1 MTQYDC
7 KQLQLTSKGIYTC
20 QTTANDRKRLQLPQ
34 KAYKYDRKQPKITAH
49 ELKWHVYITTNSHK
63 LLHTTKN
70 NLKGHIFMTANNC
83 KLL

>member
-34 KAYKYDRKQPKITAH
+34 KAYKYDRKQPKMTAH
-49 ELKWHVYITTNSHK
+49 ELKNSLHSIYIGNMAIVQ
-63 LLHTTKN
+63 L
-70 NLKGHIFMTANNC
+70 
-83 KLL
+83 